1 MRLLDRRLLVV
12 TGKGGVGRSAVASA
26 LALAAADAGRRV
38 CLVELS
44 GTQALSPWFGVAGR
58 TYAPRAVAPGV
69 DLVSLTPLEAL
80 EDFGRRKLRLG
91 SLGGVLLRNRVT
103 RAFVDAVPGLHDLLQ
118 LGKIEDMVSEPLPG
132 EPIYDLVVLD
142 APATGHGLTLLAAAR
157 SMRELARVGPFHDLA
172 AIIERFL
179 ADRDRTGILLVTLPE
194 QLPVSESVELVRA
207 LAEDRAEL
215 AAVVVNQVLADPLP
229 DASAWPAVRAALTA
243 HAGADPALRDEFA
256 EVAALTDRVAA
267 RVRAQEAVLDGL
279 PEAVAEAHGGPLP
292 VLRLPLLRPPPR
304 PPELARALAR
314 DVAPLLREGA

>member
-1 MRLLDRRLLVV
+1 MRLVDRRLLVV
-12 TGKGGVGRSAVASA
+12 TGKGGVGRSAVSSA
-26 LALAAADAGRRV
+26 LALAAARQGRRV

-44 GTQALSPWFGVAGR
+44 GTQALSPWFGVVGR
-58 TYAPRAVAPGV
+58 SYAPRTVAPGV

-91 SLGGVLLRNRVT
+91 SLGAVFLRNRVT

-118 LGKIEDMVSEPLPG
+118 LGKVEDMIGQPLPG
-132 EPIYDLVVLD
+132 EPHYDLVVLD

-194 QLPVSESVELVRA
+194 RLPVSESVELVRA
-207 LAEDRAEL
+207 LAEEGAEL
-215 AAVVVNQVLADPLP
+215 AAVVVNQVFADPLP
-229 DASAWPAVRAALTA
+229 DAAAWPTVRAALVA
-243 HAGADPALRDEFA
+243 RADAEPALRGELA
-256 EVAALTDRVAA
+256 EVIALADRVAA

-279 PEAVAEAHGGPLP
+279 PGALAAARGGPVPL
-292 VLRLPLLRPPPR
+292 LRLPLLRPTPR
-304 PPELARALAR
+304 PPALAEALA
-314 DVAPLLREGA
+314 DHVAPLLREGA